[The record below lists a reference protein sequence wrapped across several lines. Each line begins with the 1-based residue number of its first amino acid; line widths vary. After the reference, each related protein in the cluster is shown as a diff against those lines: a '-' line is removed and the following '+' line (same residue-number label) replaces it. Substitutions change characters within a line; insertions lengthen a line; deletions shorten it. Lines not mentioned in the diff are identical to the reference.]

1 MTQRNDPP
9 CTDLDAEAALLGALL
24 SGVLDEEDVF
34 RRLSPADFW
43 LDLHTRVFRTMR
55 ELHEARLA
63 IGTMEVVLRLGAQ
76 GSAARDVESLEGA
89 TSSSGMRVTELVGHV
104 ADLGRRRRVSERLA
118 KAQVALHAGE
128 VDEARDLVEK
138 ARGEWVGPNRL
149 RRLGTMIDDAA
160 ARMVRRHARAE
171 LPLATPWPDVNGQ
184 MGGGL
189 WPGLHML
196 VSGTGAG
203 KSTWSLQLALAAAE
217 AGTPVAYVGLELD
230 DLQLVLRLAAEK
242 ARVRWSEL
250 YTGRASDD
258 SIGRAAEAMGALER
272 LPLYLEPGDPLGW
285 APSRLREVAE
295 AIRREHPEPSGPG
308 SLPMLLVLDF
318 LQLVGDET
326 DATGRRER
334 LELRERIGRAA
345 YVGRQIAREL
355 GVVVLMVSSTARER
369 YGVVSGDVSKAGMG
383 LDWNGPGGAVRR
395 FIARPDELVGLGKES
410 GEIEYAADS
419 VTVAIALSGAP
430 RTEAGALV
438 ALASPKVRTGPPGW
452 CALRFDG
459 HRFTACDDGGE
470 AACAAL
476 RSSTKGD
483 GEGAG
488 ASMPAPKRRNVT
500 AAAAGKGGRD
510 AKDTDVVMTPAQA
523 SLLGPEMDGE
533 GL

>member
-24 SGVLDEEDVF
+24 SGALDDVDVF
-34 RRLSPADFW
+34 RRLSAEDFW
-43 LDLHTRVFRTMR
+43 LELHTRVFRTMR
-55 ELHEARLA
+55 ELHEARLP
-63 IGTMEVVLRLGAQ
+63 IGTMEVALKHAEHG
-76 GSAARDVESLEGA
+76 GDARDVEMLEA
-89 TSSSGMRVTELVGHV
+89 AAIAPSVPMTELVGRV
-104 ADLGRRRRVSERLA
+104 ADLGRRRRASERLA
-118 KAQVALHAGE
+118 RAQLALHAGQ

-160 ARMVRRHARAE
+160 ARMVRRHMRSE
-171 LPLATPWPDVNGQ
+171 LPLATPWAEVNGQ

-242 ARVRWSEL
+242 ARVRWSDL
-250 YTGRASDD
+250 YTGRSSDEA
-258 SIGRAAEAMGALER
+258 IGRAAEAMGSLEG

-285 APSRLREVAE
+285 SPSRLREVAE
-295 AIRREHPEPSGPG
+295 AVRREHPEPSGPG

-318 LQLVGDET
+318 LQLVGDEI

-383 LDWNGPGGAVRR
+383 LDWTGPGGAARR
-395 FIARPDELVGLGKES
+395 FIQRADELVGLGKES

-419 VTVAIALSGAP
+419 VTVAIAMSGAP
-430 RTEAGALV
+430 RTDAGALV
-438 ALASPKVRTGPPGW
+438 VFASPKVRTGPPGW

-459 HRFTACDDGGE
+459 HRFSSCEDEGETAI
-470 AACAAL
+470 AAL
-476 RSSTKGD
+476 KAKGD
-483 GEGAG
+483 GDGAF
-488 ASMPAPKRRNVT
+488 AST
-500 AAAAGKGGRD
+500 AASRRRSVTAGKGGPTYGAKD
-510 AKDTDVVMTPAQA
+510 AKDTTDVALTQP
-523 SLLGPEMDGE
+523 SLGTEMDGD